1 MARQYCG
8 NLGKVDNCQS
18 GVFVGYAGEKG
29 YGLLDCRLYM
39 PEKWFGE
46 EYAERRGKCR
56 VPEDLEFRTKVEIA
70 AELIEKVRRS
80 GRFPA
85 RWLGCDATFGSSW
98 EFLDRISEHYWYF
111 AQVRS
116 STLVWTDNP
125 QRRPADYG
133 GTGRPPRKP
142 QVIGGRRVTVKD
154 LAADPQLQWKTVKL
168 GEGAKGP
175 IRSEVAMLRVAEER
189 DGLPGAERWLF
200 IRRYDDGHLKYA
212 LSNAP
217 ADIPFKEL
225 VRASTLRWP
234 IEQCFQEGKGQLGM
248 DHYEHRS
255 WPAWHRHM
263 LFVFLAGLFLLDL
276 RHKFKKNSG
285 ANPGPGTPTGGGGLG
300 GASNQR
306 QDSADHV
313 LPYAQESPSLPVP
326 SQE

>member
-1 MARQYCG
+1 
-8 NLGKVDNCQS
+8 
-18 GVFVGYAGEKG
+18 
-29 YGLLDCRLYM
+29 
-39 PEKWFGE
+39 
-46 EYAERRGKCR
+46 
-56 VPEDLEFRTKVEIA
+56 
-70 AELIEKVRRS
+70 
-80 GRFPA
+80 
-85 RWLGCDATFGSSW
+85 LGCDATFGSSR
-98 EFLDRISEHYWYF
+98 EFLDRMSEHYWYF
-111 AQVRS
+111 EQVRS

-154 LAADPQLQWKTVKL
+154 LAADPQLPWKTVKL

-175 IRSEVAMLRVAEER
+175 IRSEVTMLRVAEHR
-189 DGLPGAERWLF
+189 DDLPGAERWLF

-217 ADIPFKEL
+217 ADIPRKDL
-225 VRASTLRWP
+225 IRASTLRWP

-306 QDSADHV
+306 QGSADHV
-313 LPYAQESPSLPVP
+313 LPDAQESPSIPVP
-326 SQE
+326 SEEQREEKSSGEQEIAPLKRRNR